1 MRLSN
6 SYAILLILFLFILLS
21 SRIFASSID
30 NESVVKLPGRA
41 LEIDN
46 SSRTDNTTGLF
57 YTAQLFKERA
67 CRTFNIKSYISLV
80 EKNNIDLKIAFKK
93 YKISLLSFAQT
104 LRGYS
109 WNVNFGASAVE
120 TFNGKPSFTAQ
131 AGFNFSKVIYD
142 GGIGSILLQE
152 EKIVDDLAREKLIN
166 KNDIV
171 VLAAISAYSAK
182 LYSQELAKLLR
193 EQLEEEKEL
202 FKQVKGVYTKGDGI
216 SQYDYLTEK
225 RDILDLELALLRE
238 LSKSRKTDLEFRY
251 LGGIYSKEPIK
262 LERFD
267 INYEVYLP
275 ELQKRALVN
284 NSSVKQDRYA
294 YERELLGFEEK
305 RRKSFPLISVSG
317 GAGLS
322 HTMGQGGNKNLYYSA
337 GVYLKYPLFDGGIRK
352 IELEKQKLKIINSRM
367 RVKKDSEMVA
377 KKLSL
382 LFEDF
387 RFYKKEESF
396 LKNIVAIDKK
406 RVEIA
411 KMKYLKGVGNFKS
424 LRDAWRDLIK
434 DKERVLKDYIMKNK
448 ILLDM
453 LIVAGEKL

>member
-1 MRLSN
+1 M
-6 SYAILLILFLFILLS
+6 
-21 SRIFASSID
+21 
-30 NESVVKLPGRA
+30 
-41 LEIDN
+41 
-46 SSRTDNTTGLF
+46 
-57 YTAQLFKERA
+57 
-67 CRTFNIKSYISLV
+67 
-80 EKNNIDLKIAFKK
+80 
-93 YKISLLSFAQT
+93 
-104 LRGYS
+104 
-109 WNVNFGASAVE
+109 
-120 TFNGKPSFTAQ
+120 
-131 AGFNFSKVIYD
+131 
-142 GGIGSILLQE
+142 
-152 EKIVDDLAREKLIN
+152 
-166 KNDIV
+166 
-171 VLAAISAYSAK
+171 
-182 LYSQELAKLLR
+182 
-193 EQLEEEKEL
+193 
-202 FKQVKGVYTKGDGI
+202 
-216 SQYDYLTEK
+216 
-225 RDILDLELALLRE
+225 
-238 LSKSRKTDLEFRY
+238 
-251 LGGIYSKEPIK
+251 
-262 LERFD
+262 
-267 INYEVYLP
+267 
-275 ELQKRALVN
+275 
-284 NSSVKQDRYA
+284 
-294 YERELLGFEEK
+294 
-305 RRKSFPLISVSG
+305 ISVSG